1 MEEQYRRLSVKE
13 LENNPWQ
20 PREIFPR
27 DKLEG
32 LANSV
37 KELGVIEPVVA
48 RPHPKKK
55 GVFQLAVGAMRTEA
69 SRLAGRKDIP
79 AVIRDLDDRQMRLYG
94 LAENFHRADLT
105 DVEREKAI
113 SGLWKKFYE
122 PEQKSLQEFARD
134 LGISAG
140 YARDILDA
148 HETRGAL
155 NAGSKVSTDSLSRV
169 AGIAEEDKK
178 SAKELLKAREKD
190 EISDDDFRKVVPV
203 IRSTPKEMRP
213 ATLDEMVKA
222 HVQAKEYVSA
232 VHEEMEIR
240 KGKPRVEIR
249 QISSADERAVSRLAD
264 VFKDLKFY
272 ATMSFVGT
280 VRDAKARQKAIK
292 VIEDM
297 ETHLSRELQRIQK
310 RRW

>member
-1 MEEQYRRLSVKE
+1 MEEQYRRLSLKE

-20 PREIFPR
+20 TREIFPR

-32 LANSV
+32 LADSI
-37 KELGVIEPVVA
+37 KELGVIGPVVA

-69 SRLAGRKDIP
+69 SRLAGLREVP

-122 PEQKSLQEFARD
+122 PENKSLQEFARD

-140 YARDILDA
+140 YVRDILDA
-148 HETRGAL
+148 HHTRDSLG
-155 NAGSKVSTDSLSRV
+155 AGSSVSTDSLSRI
-169 AGIAEEDKK
+169 AAIAEEDKK
-178 SAKELLKAREKD
+178 SAKELLKAKEKEEITD
-190 EISDDDFRKVVPV
+190 EDFKKVVPV

-213 ATLDEMVKA
+213 ATLGEMLKA

-232 VHEEMEIR
+232 VREEMGIR
-240 KGKPRVEIR
+240 KGKPRIEIR
-249 QISSADERAVSRLAD
+249 KISSADERAIGRLAD

-280 VRDAKARQKAIK
+280 IRDAKARQKAIK
-292 VIEDM
+292 VVEDM

-310 RRW
+310 RKW

>member
-1 MEEQYRRLSVKE
+1 MSVKD

-105 DVEREKAI
+105 DVERE
-113 SGLWKKFYE
+113 GHLW
-122 PEQKSLQEFARD
+122 
-134 LGISAG
+134 
-140 YARDILDA
+140 
-148 HETRGAL
+148 AL
-155 NAGSKVSTDSLSRV
+155 
-169 AGIAEEDKK
+169 EEV
-178 SAKELLKAREKD
+178 L
-190 EISDDDFRKVVPV
+190 
-203 IRSTPKEMRP
+203 
-213 ATLDEMVKA
+213 
-222 HVQAKEYVSA
+222 
-232 VHEEMEIR
+232 
-240 KGKPRVEIR
+240 
-249 QISSADERAVSRLAD
+249 
-264 VFKDLKFY
+264 
-272 ATMSFVGT
+272 
-280 VRDAKARQKAIK
+280 
-292 VIEDM
+292 
-297 ETHLSRELQRIQK
+297 
-310 RRW
+310 